1 MIKVLD
7 FAFSIVQKFDKNFE
21 IKICLSRGE
30 GEGEILADKLCF
42 KKCESY
48 LSTSP

>member
-7 FAFSIVQKFDKNFE
+7 FTFSIVQKFDRNFE

-30 GEGEILADKLCF
+30 GEGEILAGKLCF
-42 KKCESY
+42 KKFESY
-48 LSTSP
+48 FSTIP